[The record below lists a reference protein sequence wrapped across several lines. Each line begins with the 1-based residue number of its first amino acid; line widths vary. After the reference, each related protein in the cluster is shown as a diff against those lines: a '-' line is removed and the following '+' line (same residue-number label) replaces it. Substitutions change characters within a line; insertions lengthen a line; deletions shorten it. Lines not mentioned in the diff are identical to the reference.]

1 MSQQPEDLLEF
12 DVYCIDVGQRVLL
25 SRGTPVP
32 LGPKVFD
39 TLLALAEEPGRV
51 LEKDY
56 LLKKIWPDTF
66 IEEGSLARNVSTLRR
81 VLGKSPEDQEYIET
95 IPKRGYRFKSAVR
108 RVSGAYATPA
118 GSGRLTEDVLS
129 EDGREPVATVEEV
142 VALSPG
148 STTTTRGLAWGVGL
162 LLVLTSALA
171 TWELWGATERPG
183 SIRALAVLPFL
194 NLTGDQNGEY
204 FSDGLTEELIN
215 ALSNISGLRV
225 VSRTTVFQFKN
236 RAGDVRELGRR
247 MNVDAIMEG
256 SVRREHGRIRVTV
269 QLNNVHDGYHYWSR
283 TWDNDGEDLFAI
295 QQAIAQQVARSLRPS
310 EAGVVIAG
318 RPLTTSVEAY
328 NLYLQGQ
335 FHRRRPSASD
345 MTRALG
351 FYRQAIERD
360 PSFAEA
366 YVGLAILLNEAGT
379 GGRMRPSEAF
389 PQSQAAVTKALELNP
404 FLAAAYSAQGWTSM
418 HYDWNWDAAEQ
429 SLRRAIELSPTD
441 PETHHSYSHFLL
453 AMGRFPESL
462 AESQQSIDLDPLN
475 AGMRGHLVLHFNL
488 AHEFGRA
495 LEAAKAGL
503 EIDPAALDSW
513 MYSLAAY
520 EATDRCEEAIEARA
534 RLAQPPELLAA
545 LRAGLAAAGARG
557 YWSTLRDHELEQAKI
572 GQASARTLSAAYAR
586 LGQGDEAVDWLDR
599 ALHEREGWVVYLNVA
614 PGFEGV
620 RANPRFKDIV
630 ARIGLPVRD

>member
-12 DVYCIDVGQRVLL
+12 DVHCLDVGQRVLL
-25 SRGTPVP
+25 SRGAPVP

-56 LLKKIWPDTF
+56 LLKKIWPETF
-66 IEEGSLARNVSTLRR
+66 VEEGSLARNVSTLRR

-95 IPKRGYRFKSAVR
+95 IPKRGYRFNGAVR
-108 RVSGAYATPA
+108 RLSRMLATPPD
-118 GSGRLTEDVLS
+118 SDRLPDGVPS
-129 EDGREPVATVEEV
+129 EDSRQAGAAVGHAVA
-142 VALSPG
+142 PP
-148 STTTTRGLAWGVGL
+148 STRLRVRLAWSVGTLLVLASAITAWGVFN
-162 LLVLTSALA
+162 A
-171 TWELWGATERPG
+171 TGRSG
-183 SIRALAVLPFL
+183 SINSLAVLPFV
-194 NLTGDQNGEY
+194 NLTGDQDGEY

-215 ALSNISGLRV
+215 ALSNIPGLHV

-236 RAGDVRELGRR
+236 RAGDIRELGRR
-247 MNVDAIMEG
+247 MNADAIMEG

-269 QLNNVHDGYHYWSR
+269 QLNDVHDGYHYWSR
-283 TWDNDGEDLFAI
+283 TWDSEGEGVFAI

-318 RPLTTSVEAY
+318 RPLTTSLEAY

-351 FYRQAIERD
+351 FYRQSIERD

-379 GGRMRPSEAF
+379 GGRLRPSEAF

-418 HYDWNWDAAEQ
+418 HYDWNWDAAER

-488 AHEFGRA
+488 AHDFGRA

-503 EIDPAALDSW
+503 DIDPAALDSW

-520 EATDRCEEAIEARA
+520 ESTDRFKEAIEARA

-545 LRAGLAAAGARG
+545 LQAGLAAAGARG
-557 YWSTLRDHELEQAKI
+557 YWSALRDHELKQANI
-572 GQASARTLSAAYAR
+572 GQASARTLSTAYAR
-586 LGQGDEAVDWLDR
+586 LGQGDEAVDWLEN
-599 ALHEREGWVVYLNVA
+599 ALREREGWLVYLDVA
-614 PGFEGV
+614 PGFEGL
-620 RANPRFKDIV
+620 RANTRFKDLV
-630 ARIGLPVRD
+630 ARIGLPVRH